1 MQQYFFIIRAVLRHC
16 LRAVLAHANA
26 VAVAAGGYHNALGR
40 YLYCERGAVQPQCL
54 PELAPGNGFA
64 AKLKPC
70 HAAAF
75 AFESIFTCSSSL
87 FFDISAPF
95 IAAFTAF
102 ANCLRV
108 KDTVAL

>member
-1 MQQYFFIIRAVLRHC
+1 MQQYFFIIRAALRHC
-16 LRAVLAHANA
+16 LRAVLAHAHA

-40 YLYCERGAVQPQCL
+40 YLYCERGAVQPQCPPKL
-54 PELAPGNGFA
+54 PPGNGFA
-64 AKLKPC
+64 
-70 HAAAF
+70 
-75 AFESIFTCSSSL
+75 
-87 FFDISAPF
+87 APF